1 MAPRYRRTVADD
13 VRTRYANLLTR
24 GEGTDRIQFFSD
36 AVFAIA
42 MTLLVLEIRL
52 PDIEHDPTWQDI
64 GALWPQFFAYAL
76 SFAIIGLNWVT
87 HHRKFLV
94 IVRFDGLLMTL
105 NLILLGFV
113 ALLPFPT
120 SVLADYGDNTPVV
133 VLYAFNVGIITVLQL
148 ALWVHAHRAGLTE
161 RLDDGV
167 YRLVRRNL
175 YPVPVIM
182 GASIVVAFFA
192 PFVAMWMWILIWPA
206 SVLVDRVRFRDSL
219 EPVTGKPATPKSA
232 TPKPARRSRGSA
244 S

>member
-1 MAPRYRRTVADD
+1 MADD
-13 VRTRYANLLTR
+13 VRTRYAKLLSR
-24 GEGTDRIQFFSD
+24 GEGTERIQFFSD

-42 MTLLVLEIRL
+42 MTLLVLEIRV
-52 PDIEHDPTWQDI
+52 PDTDGDLRWEAL

-76 SFAIIGLNWVT
+76 SFTIIGLNWVT

-94 IVRFDGLLMTL
+94 IVRFDAMLMTI
-105 NLILLGFV
+105 NLALLGFV

-120 SVLADYGDNTPVV
+120 SVLADYGDDTPVV

-148 ALWVHAHRAGLTE
+148 ALWVHARRAGLTE

-182 GASIVVAFFA
+182 GASIVVAFFS
-192 PFVAMWMWILIWPA
+192 PLVAMWMWILIWPA
-206 SVLVDRVRFRDSL
+206 SILVDRVGFRDSL
-219 EPVTGKPATPKSA
+219 EPAAPKPA
-232 TPKPARRSRGSA
+232 TPKPARRNRGSA

>member
-1 MAPRYRRTVADD
+1 MAED
-13 VRTRYANLLTR
+13 VRTRYAKLLAR
-24 GEGTDRIQFFSD
+24 GEGTERIQFFSD

-52 PDIEHDPTWQDI
+52 PDRLAGGEGADPTWADI
-64 GALWPQFFAYAL
+64 SALWPQIFAYAL
-76 SFAIIGLNWVT
+76 SFAIIGINWVT

-94 IVRFDGLLMTL
+94 IVRFDAKLMTI

-133 VLYAFNVGIITVLQL
+133 VLYAANVGIITLLQL
-148 ALWVHAHRAGLTE
+148 WLWVHAYRAGLTE
-161 RLDDGV
+161 KLDDEL

-175 YPVPVIM
+175 YPVPLVM
-182 GASIVVAFFA
+182 GASIVVAFFVPIA
-192 PFVAMWMWILIWPA
+192 AMFMWVLIWPLSIA
-206 SVLVDRVRFRDSL
+206 AERFPLRGAVS
-219 EPVTGKPATPKSA
+219 PAA
-232 TPKPARRSRGSA
+232 ARRSRGSA

>member
-1 MAPRYRRTVADD
+1 MADD
-13 VRTRYANLLTR
+13 VRTRYANLLSR

-52 PDIEHDPTWQDI
+52 PESLGSGDDVDPSWADI

-94 IVRFDGLLMTL
+94 IVRFDALLVTI

-120 SVLADYGDNTPVV
+120 SVLADYGNNTPVV
-133 VLYAFNVGIITVLQL
+133 VLYAFNVGIITVLQFW
-148 ALWVHAHRAGLTE
+148 LWVHAYRAGLTE
-161 RLDDGV
+161 RLDDDV
-167 YRLVRRNL
+167 YLLVKRNL
-175 YPVPVIM
+175 YPVPIIM
-182 GASIVVAFFA
+182 GASIIVAFFS
-192 PFVAMWMWILIWPA
+192 PLIAMLMWILIWPA
-206 SVLVDRVRFRDSL
+206 SQLVDRIGRRAAS
-219 EPVTGKPATPKSA
+219 
-232 TPKPARRSRGSA
+232 PKPTRRSRGSA

>member
-1 MAPRYRRTVADD
+1 MPDD
-13 VRTRYANLLTR
+13 VRRRYANLLSR
-24 GEGTDRIQFFSD
+24 GEGTERIQFFSD

-52 PDIEHDPTWQDI
+52 PELEGDPTWADL

-94 IVRFDGLLMTL
+94 IVRFDGLLMAI
-105 NLILLGFV
+105 NLLLLGFV

-133 VLYAFNVGIITVLQL
+133 VLYAFNVGTITLLQL
-148 ALWVHAHRAGLTE
+148 WLWVHAFRAGLTD
-161 RLDDGV
+161 RLEPDV
-167 YRLVRRNL
+167 YLLVKRNL
-175 YPVPVIM
+175 YPVPLVM
-182 GASIVVAFFA
+182 GASIVVAFFQ
-192 PFVAMWMWILIWPA
+192 PLIAMFMWILIWPA
-206 SVLVDRVRFRDSL
+206 SRFADAMSTRASRR
-219 EPVTGKPATPKSA
+219 PV
-232 TPKPARRSRGSA
+232 RRSRGSA

>member
-1 MAPRYRRTVADD
+1 MAED
-13 VRTRYANLLTR
+13 VQTRYARLLTR
-24 GEGTDRIQFFSD
+24 GEGTERVQFFSD

-52 PDIEHDPTWQDI
+52 PELGEGKNPSWADL
-64 GALWPQFFAYAL
+64 ANLWPQFFAYAL
-76 SFAIIGLNWVT
+76 SFTIIGLNWVT

-94 IVRFDGLLMTL
+94 IKRFDGPLMVL
-105 NLILLGFV
+105 NLVLLGFV

-120 SVLADYGDNTPVV
+120 SVLADYGNNTPVV
-133 VLYAFNVGIITVLQL
+133 VIYAFNVGIITVLQL
-148 ALWVHAHRAGLTE
+148 SIWVHAHRAGLMSD
-161 RLDDGV
+161 LDDGV

-182 GASIVVAFFA
+182 GASIVVAFFNPLA
-192 PFVAMWMWILIWPA
+192 AMLMWILIWPA
-206 SVLVDRVRFRDSL
+206 SALSDRFGFKDSL
-219 EPVTGKPATPKSA
+219 VPVGAPAEAP

>member
-1 MAPRYRRTVADD
+1 MSED
-13 VRTRYANLLTR
+13 VRTRYAKLLAR
-24 GEGTDRIQFFSD
+24 GEGTERIQFFSD

-52 PDIEHDPTWQDI
+52 PDSDTDLSWQAV
-64 GALWPQFFAYAL
+64 GALWPQVFAYAL

-94 IVRFDGLLMTL
+94 IVRFDEMLMTI

-120 SVLADYGDNTPVV
+120 SVLADYGDDTPVV

-148 ALWVHAHRAGLTE
+148 WLWVHAHRAGLTE
-161 RLDDGV
+161 GLDDGV

-182 GASIVVAFFA
+182 AASIVVAFFA
-192 PFVAMWMWILIWPA
+192 PLAAMWMWILIWPA
-206 SVLVDRVRFRDSL
+206 SMLAGKLPFRDS
-219 EPVTGKPATPKSA
+219 VTASPA

>member
-1 MAPRYRRTVADD
+1 MPED
-13 VRTRYANLLTR
+13 VRTRYARLLAR
-24 GEGTDRIQFFSD
+24 GEGIERIQFFSD

-52 PDIEHDPTWQDI
+52 PELDGDPTWRDI

-76 SFAIIGLNWVT
+76 SFAIIGVNWVT

-94 IVRFDGLLMTL
+94 IVRFDGRLML
-105 NLILLGFV
+105 INLVLLGFV

-120 SVLADYGDNTPVV
+120 SVVADYGDNTPVV
-133 VLYAFNVGIITVLQL
+133 VLYAANVGIITLLQL
-148 ALWVHAHRAGLTE
+148 WLWVHAYRAGLTQN
-161 RLDDGV
+161 LDQDV

-175 YPVPVIM
+175 YPVPIVM

-192 PFVAMWMWILIWPA
+192 PIAAMFMWVLIWPL
-206 SVLVDRVRFRDSL
+206 SVLSDRLPLRAD
-219 EPVTGKPATPKSA
+219 ATRAPR
-232 TPKPARRSRGSA
+232 ARRSRDSA